1 MITQNTRRQV
11 KLIVFNSKSDAIRE
25 IEIVPDFEWGGD
37 GCMGCDVGS
46 GMVHWIPQEEN
57 NLSEIAST
65 NIKTDTVN
73 TTNTANTTST
83 LSPVSPVFPVAQPQS
98 LLQAQYN
105 NSQAQVQAQTHIHST
120 SDSPSKAPPVVSVNV
135 PSSRPVID
143 NLSGT
148 SNTPVNTD
156 VPVITTAPPP
166 PMTQFHHHPHGAQS
180 NLNQFNLS
188 NIDEDIPM
196 PNFTVPSEIIHQK

>member
-11 KLIVFNSKSDAIRE
+11 KLIVFNCKSDAIRE

-57 NLSEIAST
+57 NLSESKIEIT
-65 NIKTDTVN
+65 NIKTDTN
-73 TTNTANTTST
+73 ITTNTANTTST
-83 LSPVSPVFPVAQPQS
+83 LPPVSPVAQPQS

-105 NSQAQVQAQTHIHST
+105 NSQPQAQVHPPK
-120 SDSPSKAPPVVSVNV
+120 DSPSKAPPVVSVNV

-148 SNTPVNTD
+148 SNTSVDIDPS
-156 VPVITTAPPP
+156 VITTAPPP

-180 NLNQFNLS
+180 NLNQFNHL
-188 NIDEDIPM
+188 NMDEDIPM